1 MLFHRYA
8 VRLPALRLLIAGIA
22 SALLAGPMPAT
33 AEENT
38 LRVVSYNIHHGVG
51 NDGCAEAPA
60 PTEGADCGLNLQRI
74 AEVVARHRPDVV
86 ALQEV
91 DRHWLRSAGSDQ
103 PAVFA
108 HLLGMHACYGANLM
122 LPAEMPG
129 SRQREY
135 GNLILSRFPITGCRN
150 LPLPK
155 ASADAEQRGLL
166 LARVQVAG
174 IFVQIANT
182 HLHTGKD
189 DRMLQTKAIADTL
202 RPITTPIVLMGDMN
216 ARPGDPELAY
226 VMSTLRDAWQLAG
239 EGQGLT
245 SPATPGAPPRNRIDY
260 ILHSP
265 TLLVESIDVD
275 TTPMAMM
282 ASDHYPVAATLV
294 VRP

>member
-1 MLFHRYA
+1 M
-8 VRLPALRLLIAGIA
+8 LIAGIA
-22 SALLAGPMPAT
+22 SALLAGPMAPAE
-33 AEENT
+33 AENT
-38 LRVVSYNIHHGVG
+38 LRVVTYNIHHGVG
-51 NDGCAEAPA
+51 NDGCAESPA

-91 DRHWLRSAGSDQ
+91 DRNWLRSAGSDQ

-108 HLLGMHACYGANLM
+108 HFLGMHACYGANLM
-122 LPAEMPG
+122 LPAELPG

-135 GNLILSRFPITGCRN
+135 GNLILSRFPIAGCRN

-155 ASADAEQRGLL
+155 ASDDAEQRGLL
-166 LARVQVAG
+166 LARVQVG
-174 IFVQIANT
+174 RQFIQIANT
-182 HLHTGKD
+182 HLHVRKE
-189 DRMLQTKAIADTL
+189 DRMLQTKAIADML
-202 RPITTPIVLMGDMN
+202 RPITLPIVLMGDMN

-245 SPATPGAPPRNRIDY
+245 SPATPGTPPRNRIDY

-265 TLLVESIDVD
+265 ALLLEDINVD
-275 TTPMAMM
+275 TSPAAMM
-282 ASDHYPVAATLV
+282 ASDHYPVVATLV
-294 VRP
+294 VRQ